1 MGALQAVVCERKND
15 GRTCK
20 GRSKNNKGFTRASKG
35 TEPFGKR
42 LERILVCTYIQN

>member
-1 MGALQAVVCERKND
+1 MGALQALVRESKND

-35 TEPFGKR
+35 TESFGQR
-42 LERILVCTYIQN
+42 LERIPVRTYVQN